1 MTRET
6 VRNTVRRT
14 TMAIRAGVLVWVGML
29 LAGLGPMTGPAPAAA
44 QEKVT
49 LRLSFIPTGY
59 DAPYFTA
66 LGKGYYKEEGLDV
79 TIARGFG
86 SGDTAKRLVTRS
98 DTFGSVAFFTTA
110 KVVAEG
116 APLVIVGAGLGEGAG
131 AIVSLKE
138 SGIRDVKDLVGRTLA
153 DSPGNAFGLQL
164 PALFRAAGV
173 DLSKVRITEMD
184 IVLKSGALV
193 AKKVDAIVG
202 LLAAEPAAFK
212 VKGVEV
218 NVIEYRKYLKI
229 LELSIGTHRDLVRE
243 KPDLVRRFL
252 RASYRGARDFARNM
266 EEAVDYVH
274 RLHPAVDRMTYLE
287 QARMSY
293 DIWVTRVAKERGFGW
308 IDEALAKNT
317 IDVAAEAYSIAK
329 PPRPAELYTNE
340 FLPAPPIKP

>member
-1 MTRET
+1 MTRD
-6 VRNTVRRT
+6 TVRRA
-14 TMAIRAGVLVWVGML
+14 TMRFRAAALVWGGLL
-29 LAGLGPMTGPAPAAA
+29 LAGLAPITSPAPAAA

-86 SGDTAKRLVTRS
+86 SGDTAKRLTARS
-98 DTFGSVAFFTTA
+98 DTFGSVAFFTAA

-131 AIVSLKE
+131 AIVALKE

-164 PALFRAAGV
+164 PALFRVAGV

-184 IVLKSGALV
+184 IVLKSAALV

-202 LLAAEPAAFK
+202 LVAAEPPAFK
-212 VKGVEV
+212 VKGVDV
-218 NVIEYRKYLKI
+218 SVIEYRKYLKI
-229 LELSIGTHRDLVRE
+229 LELSIATHRDFLRE
-243 KPDLVRRFL
+243 KPDVVRKFL
-252 RASYRGARDFARNM
+252 RASYRGARDFARNV
-266 EEAVDYVH
+266 EEAIDFVH
-274 RLHPAVDRMTYLE
+274 RLHPAVDRATYLE
-287 QARMSY
+287 QARASY
-293 DIWVTRVAKERGFGW
+293 DIWVTPVAKERGFGW
-308 IDEALAKNT
+308 IDEKRAKNT
-317 IDVAAEAYSIAK
+317 IDVAAEAYSIAR
-329 PPRPAELYTNE
+329 PPRPADQYTNE
-340 FLPAPPIKP
+340 FLPSPPIKP